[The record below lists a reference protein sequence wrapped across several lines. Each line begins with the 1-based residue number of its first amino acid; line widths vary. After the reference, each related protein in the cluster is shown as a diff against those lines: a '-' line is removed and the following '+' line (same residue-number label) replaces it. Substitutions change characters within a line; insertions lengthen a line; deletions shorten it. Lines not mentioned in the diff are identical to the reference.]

1 MIIDFH
7 THAFPDYVAAKAIPT
22 LEGAGKIKAYTS
34 GTIESLLDSM
44 DNAEIDRSVICSIAT
59 HPSQF
64 ESILEWSSSVSS
76 RRIIPLPSIHPAEKQ
91 YVDRVDQV
99 VERGFIGIKMHP
111 YYQDFSLDDK
121 RLFPLYEALSD
132 NGLMLV
138 VHCGYD
144 IAFPR
149 TRVADPDK
157 ILSVSSTFPELKL
170 IATHFGGWK
179 IWDEVETKLI
189 GREIYL
195 EISFALSFLPKEQVK
210 RMLRAHSAHH
220 ILFGSDS
227 PWDDQAEC
235 VRRVKEL
242 QLSSRLEEALFYKN
256 AQQLIGFS

>member
-22 LEGAGKIKAYTS
+22 LEGAGQIKAYTS
-34 GTIESLLDSM
+34 GTIDSLLGSM

-64 ESILEWSSSVSS
+64 ESILEWSAAVSS
-76 RRIIPLPSIHPAEKQ
+76 RRIIPLPSIHPADEKC
-91 YVDRVDQV
+91 VNRVDQV
-99 VERGFIGIKMHP
+99 AEGGFLGIKMHP
-111 YYQDFSLDDK
+111 YYQNFSLDDK

-144 IAFPR
+144 IAFPK
-149 TRVADPDK
+149 TRIADPEK
-157 ILSVSSTFPELKL
+157 ILAVQTTFPDLKL

-179 IWDEVETKLI
+179 IWDEVESKLI

-195 EISFALSFLPKEQVK
+195 EISFALNFLSKEQVK
-210 RMLRAHSAHH
+210 RMLTAHPVHRV
-220 ILFGSDS
+220 LFGSDS

-235 VRRVKEL
+235 VRRVKKL
-242 QLSSRLEEALFYKN
+242 QLTSQLEEALFYKN
-256 AQQLIGFS
+256 AQQLIGFK